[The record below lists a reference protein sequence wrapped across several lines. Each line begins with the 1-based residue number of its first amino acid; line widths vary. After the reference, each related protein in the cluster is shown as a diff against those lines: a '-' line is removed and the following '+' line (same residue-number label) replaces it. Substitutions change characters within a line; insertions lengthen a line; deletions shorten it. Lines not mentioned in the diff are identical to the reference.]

1 MTPQRGGRGHSLTP
15 KISPLLSESLVLHRE
30 CCRCSPREIVVAN
43 AVFESADV
51 MGQLFGERERL
62 THQTG
67 HALPYHVLEALDVLG
82 LPRWLR
88 DRFLALLRDTPV

>member
-1 MTPQRGGRGHSLTP
+1 M
-15 KISPLLSESLVLHRE
+15 
-30 CCRCSPREIVVAN
+30 AN

-67 HALPYHVLEALDVLG
+67 HALPQRVLEALDVLG

-88 DRFLALLRDTPV
+88 DRFLALRRDHPCIGIVLIRAARLGLSRTLWCARQEHRSRSGSLP